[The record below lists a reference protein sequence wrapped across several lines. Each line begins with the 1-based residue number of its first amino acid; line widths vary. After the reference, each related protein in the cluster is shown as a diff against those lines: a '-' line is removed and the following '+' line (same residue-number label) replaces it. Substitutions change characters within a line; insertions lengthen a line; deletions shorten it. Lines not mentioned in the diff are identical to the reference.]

1 MAVAHHQVT
10 RLEVLLVAE
19 VVPTKVVQHQV
30 IQLWLDAEEQ
40 LLPAE
45 QKLLPVQRMDLNTR
59 VELVAAAVGKLVA
72 AGAPDITVAVEDTQ
86 TVKQMVAVEVDQVI
100 SMQLVVL

>member
-1 MAVAHHQVT
+1 MAHHQVT

-45 QKLLPVQRMDLNTR
+45 QKLLPAQRMDLNTR
-59 VELVAAAVGKLVA
+59 VELVAAAVEKQVA
-72 AGAPDITVAVEDTQ
+72 AAVPVITVAVEETQ